1 VGSSALFPVMFL
13 RQVSDSRTAKQTHAA
28 DAFVEERG
36 WLVGRAGL
44 YGVRSAFWRRPRTW
58 ISLKKASSLLQRGH
72 VALAFGAFAH
82 SFSPPS
88 TSSRALRLL
97 PLEG

>member
-1 VGSSALFPVMFL
+1 MGSSALFPVVFL
-13 RQVSDSRTAKQTHAA
+13 HQVNDRSTEPTHAA
-28 DAFVEERG
+28 DAFVEECGR
-36 WLVGRAGL
+36 LIGRAGL
-44 YGVRSAFWRRPRTW
+44 YGVRRAFAQRSRTW